1 MKKKLFITY
10 FIIALVT
17 MLAAGGTLFLKGYS
31 SLVKQSEEGYMVQT
45 QLLAAVFEADFPGEE
60 NLNQLV
66 EKYAEEYNVR
76 ITIVSEAGNVVA
88 ESSGDYED
96 IENHSNR
103 IEIKKALEGEKYS
116 VRRYSKTL
124 GVECMYCAA
133 PLVTE
138 EFRGVIRI
146 AVPLEELKSME
157 YGFLKSVVLA
167 VIAISAAILLL
178 AVYFSNYITKPLDE
192 VTNAARKIAKGDL
205 QVKIYTRQ
213 KNQIGVFADAFNSM
227 VEKLKN
233 NMAVLYARNNEL
245 EAILYSMDN
254 GVVAIDKD
262 NKIIFCNQEFK
273 SLTDRENDDV
283 TGLPIYHVLRNQI
296 LYDVIDKVKETGD
309 SITKEGNLYREEE
322 CIMKISGTPL
332 YDLYEKKENK
342 TVGVLLIF
350 EDVTQIRKLEHM
362 RSEFVS
368 NVSHEFKTPLTSIR
382 GFVDTLKNGAIH
394 DEKFA
399 LKFLDIIDIET
410 ERLYNLIQDIL
421 LLSEIENN
429 NDYNVKENNIKEIVG
444 DVITLL
450 HPKVKKNVD
459 LKYEA
464 DAYIRPYTCNADR
477 IKQLMI
483 NLIDNAIK
491 YTENGTILVTCS
503 SDGNFLYLSVQD
515 TGKGIEKE
523 CLDRIFERFYRV
535 DKSRSSKTGGTG
547 LGLSIVKHI
556 VEMYNG
562 DIEVESEV
570 LVGTKFLVKLPYQ
583 TVS

>member
-1 MKKKLFITY
+1 MP
-10 FIIALVT
+10 AV
-17 MLAAGGTLFLKGYS
+17 LKS
-31 SLVKQSEEGYMVQT
+31 
-45 QLLAAVFEADFPGEE
+45 
-60 NLNQLV
+60 
-66 EKYAEEYNVR
+66 
-76 ITIVSEAGNVVA
+76 
-88 ESSGDYED
+88 
-96 IENHSNR
+96 
-103 IEIKKALEGEKYS
+103 KKALAGEKYS
-116 VRRYSKTL
+116 VKRYSKTL
-124 GVECMYCAA
+124 GMECMYCAV
-133 PLVTE
+133 PVKTDG
-138 EFRGVIRI
+138 FNGVIRI
-146 AVPLEELKSME
+146 GVPLKELKTME
-157 YGFLKSVVLA
+157 FGFLKSTLLTVIVVS
-167 VIAISAAILLL
+167 VAIILV

-192 VTNAARKIAKGDL
+192 LTEAARKIAKGNL

-213 KNQIGVFADAFNSM
+213 NDQIGLLADAFNSM
-227 VEKLKN
+227 AEKLKY

-245 EAILYSMDN
+245 EAILYSMNN
-254 GVVAIDKD
+254 GVVAIDED

-273 SLTDRENDDV
+273 TLVERDEDDI
-283 TGLPIYHVLRNQI
+283 TGLPIYHIMRNQM
-296 LYDVIDKVKETGD
+296 LYDVIDKVKETED
-309 SITKEGNLYREEE
+309 SVSKEGNIYREEE
-322 CIMKISGTPL
+322 CIMRVSGTPL
-332 YDLYEKKENK
+332 YEEKENK
-342 TVGVLLIF
+342 TVGVLVSF

-429 NDYNVKENNIKEIVG
+429 NDYNVKENDVKEIVG

-450 HPKVKKNVD
+450 NSKVKKNVE
-459 LKYEA
+459 LRYEP
-464 DAYIRPYTCNADR
+464 DTYIRPYICNADR
-477 IKQLMI
+477 MKQLMI
-483 NLIDNAIK
+483 NLVDNAIK
-491 YTENGTILVTCS
+491 YTENGNITVKCF

-523 CLDRIFERFYRV
+523 ALERIFERFYRV

-570 LVGTKFLVKLPYQ
+570 FVGTKFLVKLPYQ

>member
-1 MKKKLFITY
+1 MKRKLFITY
-10 FIIALVT
+10 FIIAFAT
-17 MLAAGGTLFLKGYS
+17 MIVIGGTFFGRGYS
-31 SLVKQSEEGYMVQT
+31 SLVKQSEEGYMAQA
-45 QLLAAVFEADFPGEE
+45 QLLGTILEGDFPGEE
-60 NLNQLV
+60 NLEEFV
-66 EKYAEEYNVR
+66 KKYATEYNVR
-76 ITIVSEAGNVVA
+76 ITVVTENGDVVA
-88 ESSGDYED
+88 ESSAGYDEM
-96 IENHSNR
+96 ENHARR
-103 IEIKKALEGEKYS
+103 IEVKKALAGEKYS
-116 VRRYSKTL
+116 VKRYSKTL
-124 GVECMYCAA
+124 GMECMYCAV
-133 PLVTE
+133 PVETE
-138 EFRGVIRI
+138 GFNGVIRI
-146 AVPLEELKSME
+146 GVPLKELKSME
-157 YGFLKSVVLA
+157 FGFLKSTLLTVIVVS
-167 VIAISAAILLL
+167 IAIILV
-178 AVYFSNYITKPLDE
+178 AVYFSNYLTRPLDE
-192 VTNAARKIAKGDL
+192 LTEAARKIAKGNL

-213 KNQIGVFADAFNSM
+213 GDQIGLLADAFNSM
-227 VEKLKN
+227 AEKLKY

-245 EAILYSMDN
+245 EAILYSMNN
-254 GVVAIDKD
+254 GVAAIDED

-273 SLTDRENDDV
+273 TLVERDEDDI
-283 TGLPIYHVLRNQI
+283 TGLPIYHIMRNQM
-296 LYDVIDKVKETGD
+296 LYDVIDKVKETENFV
-309 SITKEGNLYREEE
+309 SKEGNIYREEE
-322 CIMKISGTPL
+322 CIMKVSGTPL
-332 YDLYEKKENK
+332 YEEKVNK

-429 NDYNVKENNIKEIVG
+429 NDYNVKENDVKEIVG

-450 HPKVKKNVD
+450 NSKVKKNVE
-459 LKYEA
+459 LIYEP

-477 IKQLMI
+477 MKQLMI
-483 NLIDNAIK
+483 NLVDNAIK
-491 YTENGTILVTCS
+491 YTESGNITVKCS
-503 SDGNFLYLSVQD
+503 SDGNFLYLSVLD

-523 CLDRIFERFYRV
+523 SLERIFERFYRV

-570 LVGTKFLVKLPYQ
+570 FVGTKFLVKLPYQ

>member
-1 MKKKLFITY
+1 MKRKLFITY
-10 FIIALVT
+10 FIIAFAT
-17 MLAAGGTLFLKGYS
+17 MIVIGGTFFGRGYS
-31 SLVKQSEEGYMVQT
+31 SLVKQSEEGYMAQA
-45 QLLAAVFEADFPGEE
+45 QLLGTILEGDFPGEE
-60 NLNQLV
+60 NLEEFV
-66 EKYAEEYNVR
+66 KKYATEYNVR
-76 ITIVSEAGNVVA
+76 ITVVTENGDVVA
-88 ESSGDYED
+88 ESSAGYDEM
-96 IENHSNR
+96 ENHARR
-103 IEIKKALEGEKYS
+103 IEVKKALAGEKYS
-116 VRRYSKTL
+116 VKRYSKTL
-124 GVECMYCAA
+124 GMECMYCAV
-133 PLVTE
+133 PVETE
-138 EFRGVIRI
+138 GFNGVIRI
-146 AVPLEELKSME
+146 GVPLKELKSME
-157 YGFLKSVVLA
+157 FGFLKSTLLTVIVVS
-167 VIAISAAILLL
+167 IAIILV
-178 AVYFSNYITKPLDE
+178 AVYFSNYLTRPLDE
-192 VTNAARKIAKGDL
+192 LTEAARKIAKGNL

-213 KNQIGVFADAFNSM
+213 GDQIGLLADAFNSM
-227 VEKLKN
+227 AEKLKY

-245 EAILYSMDN
+245 EAILYSMNN
-254 GVVAIDKD
+254 GVAAIDED

-273 SLTDRENDDV
+273 TLVERDEDDI
-283 TGLPIYHVLRNQI
+283 TGLPIYHIMRNQM
-296 LYDVIDKVKETGD
+296 LYDVIDKVKETENFV
-309 SITKEGNLYREEE
+309 SKEGNIYREEE
-322 CIMKISGTPL
+322 CIMKVSGTPL
-332 YDLYEKKENK
+332 YEEKVNK

-429 NDYNVKENNIKEIVG
+429 NDYNVKENDVKEIVG

-450 HPKVKKNVD
+450 NSKIKKNVE
-459 LKYEA
+459 LIYEP

-477 IKQLMI
+477 MKQLMI
-483 NLIDNAIK
+483 NLVDNAIK
-491 YTENGTILVTCS
+491 YTESGNITVKCS

-523 CLDRIFERFYRV
+523 SLERIFERFYRV

-570 LVGTKFLVKLPYQ
+570 FVGTKFLVKLPYQ

>member
-1 MKKKLFITY
+1 MKRKLFITY

-17 MLAAGGTLFLKGYS
+17 MLAIGGTFFLKGYS
-31 SLVKQSEEGYMVQT
+31 SLVKQSEEGYMAQT
-45 QLLAAVFEADFPGEE
+45 QLLAAVCEADFPGEE
-60 NLNQLV
+60 NLKEFA
-66 EKYAEEYNVR
+66 EKYAAEYNVR
-76 ITIVSEAGNVVA
+76 ITIVSEEGNVVA
-88 ESSGDYED
+88 ESSGDYEK
-96 IENHSNR
+96 IENHSSR

-124 GVECMYCAA
+124 GMEFMYCAA
-133 PLVTE
+133 PLVTDQ
-138 EFRGVIRI
+138 FRGVIRL
-146 AVPLEELKSME
+146 AVPLKELKSME
-157 YGFLKSVVLA
+157 FGFLKSVLLTVF
-167 VIAISAAILLL
+167 AISVAILLL
-178 AVYFSNYITKPLDE
+178 AIYLSNYITKPLDE
-192 VTNAARKIAKGDL
+192 VTNAARRIAKGDL

-213 KNQIGVFADAFNSM
+213 KNQIGVLAEAFNSM
-227 VEKLKN
+227 AEKLKD
-233 NMAVLYARNNEL
+233 NMVTLHARNNEL

-254 GVVAIDKD
+254 GVAAIDED

-273 SLTDRENDDV
+273 SLTEREPDDV
-283 TGLPIYHVLRNQI
+283 IGLPIYHVLRNQM
-296 LYDVIDKVKETGD
+296 LYDVIGKVKETKD
-309 SITKEGNLYREEE
+309 SVTKEGNIYRDEE
-322 CIMKISGTPL
+322 CTMRVSGTP
-332 YDLYEKKENK
+332 LYEKKENK

-429 NDYNVKENNIKEIVG
+429 NDYNVKENNVKEIVG

-450 HPKVKKNVD
+450 NSKVKKNVG

-491 YTENGTILVTCS
+491 YTENGTILVNCS

-523 CLDRIFERFYRV
+523 YLDRIFERFYRV

>member
-1 MKKKLFITY
+1 MKRKLFITY
-10 FIIALVT
+10 FIIAFAT
-17 MLAAGGTLFLKGYS
+17 MAAMGGTFLGKGYT
-31 SLVKQSEEGYMVQT
+31 SLVNQSEEGYMAQT
-45 QLLAAVFEADFPGEE
+45 ELLSTIFASDFPGTE
-60 NLNQLV
+60 NLESAAKQ
-66 EKYAEEYNVR
+66 YAAKYNVR
-76 ITIVSEAGNVVA
+76 ITIVSEDGMVVA
-88 ESSGDYED
+88 ESSTSYDEL
-96 IENHSNR
+96 ENHSSR
-103 IEIKKALEGEKYS
+103 IEIRKALEGEKYN
-116 VRRYSKTL
+116 VKRYSKTL
-124 GVECMYCAA
+124 GMECMYCAV

-138 EFRGVIRI
+138 QFRGVLRL
-146 AVPLEELKSME
+146 AVPLKELRGME
-157 YGFLKSVVLA
+157 FGFLKSALLTVF
-167 VIAISAAILLL
+167 VIAVLIILL
-178 AVYFSNYITKPLDE
+178 AVYLSNYITKPLDE
-192 VTNAARKIAKGDL
+192 VTHAARKIAKGDL
-205 QVKIYTRQ
+205 QVKIYTGQ
-213 KNQIGVFADAFNSM
+213 KNQIGLLAEAFNSM
-227 VEKLKN
+227 AEKLKD
-233 NMAVLYARNNEL
+233 NMAELHARNSEL

-254 GVVAIDKD
+254 GVAAIDEE

-273 SLTDRENDDV
+273 TLVEREKDNI
-283 TGLPIYHVLRNQI
+283 TGLPIYHVLRNQM
-296 LYDVIDKVKETGD
+296 LYDVIDKVKETEH
-309 SITKEGNLYREEE
+309 SVSKEGAIYREEE
-322 CIMKISGTPL
+322 RIMKVSGAPL
-332 YDLYEKKENK
+332 YEEKEDK

-429 NDYNVKENNIKEIVG
+429 NDYNVKENDVKKIVG

-450 HPKVKKNVD
+450 NPKVRKNVK
-459 LKYEA
+459 LTYEA
-464 DAYIRPYTCNADR
+464 DTYIRPYICNADR

-483 NLIDNAIK
+483 NLVDNAIK
-491 YTENGTILVTCS
+491 YTQNGTIHVKCF
-503 SDGNFLYLSVQD
+503 SDGNYLYLSVQD
-515 TGKGIEKE
+515 TGKGIEQE
-523 CLDRIFERFYRV
+523 YLDRIFERFYRV

-562 DIEVESEV
+562 HIEVNSEV

-583 TVS
+583 TVL

>member
-1 MKKKLFITY
+1 MKRKLFITY
-10 FIIALVT
+10 FIIAFAT
-17 MLAAGGTLFLKGYS
+17 MIVIGGTFFGRGYS
-31 SLVKQSEEGYMVQT
+31 SLVKQSEEGYMAQA
-45 QLLAAVFEADFPGEE
+45 QLLGTILEGDFPGEE
-60 NLNQLV
+60 NLEEFV
-66 EKYAEEYNVR
+66 KKYATEYNVR
-76 ITIVSEAGNVVA
+76 ITVVTENGDVVA
-88 ESSGDYED
+88 ESSAGYDEM
-96 IENHSNR
+96 ENHASR
-103 IEIKKALEGEKYS
+103 IEVKKALAGEKYS
-116 VRRYSKTL
+116 VKRYSKTL
-124 GVECMYCAA
+124 GMECMYCAV
-133 PLVTE
+133 PVETE
-138 EFRGVIRI
+138 GFNGVIRI
-146 AVPLEELKSME
+146 GVPLKELKSME
-157 YGFLKSVVLA
+157 FGFLKSTLLTVIVVS
-167 VIAISAAILLL
+167 IAIILV
-178 AVYFSNYITKPLDE
+178 AVYFSNYLTRPLDE
-192 VTNAARKIAKGDL
+192 LTEAARKIAKGNL

-213 KNQIGVFADAFNSM
+213 GDQIGLLADAFNSM
-227 VEKLKN
+227 AEKLKY

-245 EAILYSMDN
+245 EAILYSMNN
-254 GVVAIDKD
+254 GVAAIDED

-273 SLTDRENDDV
+273 TLVERDEDDI
-283 TGLPIYHVLRNQI
+283 TGLPIYHIMRNQM
-296 LYDVIDKVKETGD
+296 LYDVIDKVKETENFV
-309 SITKEGNLYREEE
+309 SKEGNIYREEE
-322 CIMKISGTPL
+322 CIMKVSGTPL
-332 YDLYEKKENK
+332 YEEKVNK

-429 NDYNVKENNIKEIVG
+429 NDYNVKENDVKEIVG

-450 HPKVKKNVD
+450 NSKVKKNVE
-459 LKYEA
+459 LIYEP

-477 IKQLMI
+477 MKQLMI
-483 NLIDNAIK
+483 NLVDNAIK
-491 YTENGTILVTCS
+491 YTESGNITVKCS

-523 CLDRIFERFYRV
+523 SLERIFERFYRV

-570 LVGTKFLVKLPYQ
+570 FVGTKFLVKLPYQ

>member
-1 MKKKLFITY
+1 MKRKLFITY
-10 FIIALVT
+10 FIIAFAT
-17 MLAAGGTLFLKGYS
+17 MIVIGGTFFGRGYS
-31 SLVKQSEEGYMVQT
+31 SLVKQSEEGYMAQA
-45 QLLAAVFEADFPGEE
+45 QLLGTILEGDFPGEE
-60 NLNQLV
+60 NLEEFV
-66 EKYAEEYNVR
+66 KKYATEYNVR
-76 ITIVSEAGNVVA
+76 ITVVTENGDVVA
-88 ESSGDYED
+88 ESSAGYDEM
-96 IENHSNR
+96 ENHASR
-103 IEIKKALEGEKYS
+103 IEVKKALAGEKYS
-116 VRRYSKTL
+116 VKRYSKTL
-124 GVECMYCAA
+124 GMECMYCAV
-133 PLVTE
+133 PVETE
-138 EFRGVIRI
+138 GFNGVIRI
-146 AVPLEELKSME
+146 GVPLKELKSME
-157 YGFLKSVVLA
+157 FGFLKSTLLTVIVVS
-167 VIAISAAILLL
+167 IAIILV
-178 AVYFSNYITKPLDE
+178 AVYFSNYLTRPLDE
-192 VTNAARKIAKGDL
+192 LTEAARKIAKGNL

-213 KNQIGVFADAFNSM
+213 GDQIGLLADAFNSM
-227 VEKLKN
+227 AEKLKY

-245 EAILYSMDN
+245 EAILYSMNN
-254 GVVAIDKD
+254 GVAAIDED

-273 SLTDRENDDV
+273 TLVERDEDDI
-283 TGLPIYHVLRNQI
+283 TGLPIYHIMRNQM
-296 LYDVIDKVKETGD
+296 LYDVIDKVKETENFV
-309 SITKEGNLYREEE
+309 SKEGNIYREEE
-322 CIMKISGTPL
+322 CIMKVSGTPL
-332 YDLYEKKENK
+332 YEEKVNK

-429 NDYNVKENNIKEIVG
+429 NDYNVKENDVKEIVS

-450 HPKVKKNVD
+450 NSKVKKNVE
-459 LKYEA
+459 LIYEP

-477 IKQLMI
+477 MKQLMI
-483 NLIDNAIK
+483 NLVDNAIK
-491 YTENGTILVTCS
+491 YTESGNITVKCS

-523 CLDRIFERFYRV
+523 SLERIFERFYRV

-570 LVGTKFLVKLPYQ
+570 FVGTKFLVKLPYQ

>member
-10 FIIALVT
+10 FIIAFAT
-17 MLAAGGTLFLKGYS
+17 MIAIGGTFFGRGYS
-31 SLVKQSEEGYMVQT
+31 SLVKQSEEGYMAQA
-45 QLLAAVFEADFPGEE
+45 QLFATILEGDFPGEE
-60 NLNQLV
+60 NLEEFV
-66 EKYAEEYNVR
+66 SKYAAEYNVR
-76 ITIVSEAGNVVA
+76 ITIVLESGEVVA
-88 ESSGDYED
+88 ESSTGYDEM
-96 IENHSNR
+96 ENHASR
-103 IEIKKALEGEKYS
+103 IEIKKALAGEKYS
-116 VRRYSKTL
+116 VKRYSKTL
-124 GVECMYCAA
+124 GMECMYCAV
-133 PLVTE
+133 PVKTDG
-138 EFRGVIRI
+138 FNGVIRI
-146 AVPLEELKSME
+146 GVPLKELKTME
-157 YGFLKSVVLA
+157 FGFLKSTLLTVIVVS
-167 VIAISAAILLL
+167 VAIILV

-192 VTNAARKIAKGDL
+192 LTEAARKIAKGNL

-213 KNQIGVFADAFNSM
+213 NDQIGLLADAFNSM
-227 VEKLKN
+227 AEKLKY

-245 EAILYSMDN
+245 EAILYSMNN
-254 GVVAIDKD
+254 GVVAIDED

-273 SLTDRENDDV
+273 TLVERDEDDI
-283 TGLPIYHVLRNQI
+283 TGLPIYHIMRNQM
-296 LYDVIDKVKETGD
+296 LYDVIDKVKETED
-309 SITKEGNLYREEE
+309 SVSKEGNIYREEE
-322 CIMKISGTPL
+322 CIMRVSGTPL
-332 YDLYEKKENK
+332 YEEKENK
-342 TVGVLLIF
+342 TVGVLVSF

-429 NDYNVKENNIKEIVG
+429 NDYNVKENDVKEIVG

-450 HPKVKKNVD
+450 NSKVKKNVE
-459 LKYEA
+459 LRYEP
-464 DAYIRPYTCNADR
+464 DTYIRPYICNADR
-477 IKQLMI
+477 MKQLMI
-483 NLIDNAIK
+483 NLVDNAIK
-491 YTENGTILVTCS
+491 YTENGNITVKCF

-523 CLDRIFERFYRV
+523 ALERIFERFYRV

-570 LVGTKFLVKLPYQ
+570 FVGTKFLVKLPYQ

>member
-1 MKKKLFITY
+1 MKRKLFITY
-10 FIIALVT
+10 FIIAFVA
-17 MLAAGGTLFLKGYS
+17 MFSVGGTFFEKGYS
-31 SLVKQSEEGYMVQT
+31 SLVKQSEEGYMAQT
-45 QLLAAVFEADFPGEE
+45 QLMATILEANFPGEE
-60 NLNQLV
+60 NLEEFV
-66 EKYAEEYNVR
+66 EEYASEYNVR
-76 ITIVSEAGNVVA
+76 ITIVSENGEVVA
-88 ESSGDYED
+88 ESSADYDEM
-96 IENHSNR
+96 ENHSSR
-103 IEIKKALEGEKYS
+103 IEIKKALAGEKYS

-124 GVECMYCAA
+124 GMECMYCAV
-133 PLVTE
+133 PLITKQ
-138 EFRGVIRI
+138 FCGVIRLG
-146 AVPLEELKSME
+146 VPLKELKRME
-157 YGFLKSVVLA
+157 FGFLKSALFVVLLISIGI
-167 VIAISAAILLL
+167 VLMAI
-178 AVYFSNYITKPLDE
+178 YFSNYITQPLDE
-192 VTNAARKIAKGDL
+192 VTKAARKIAKGDL

-213 KNQIGVFADAFNSM
+213 KNQIGVLADAFNSM
-227 VEKLKN
+227 AEKLKD
-233 NMAVLYARNNEL
+233 NMNTLYARNNEL

-254 GVVAIDKD
+254 GVAAIDEE

-273 SLTDRENDDV
+273 ALIERGEDDV
-283 TGLPIYHVLRNQI
+283 TGLPIYHVLRNQM
-296 LYDVIDKVKETGD
+296 LYDVIDKVKETED
-309 SITKEGNLYREEE
+309 SVIKEGSIYGEEE
-322 CIMKISGTPL
+322 RVMKISGTPL
-332 YDLYEKKENK
+332 YEKKENR

-382 GFVDTLKNGAIH
+382 GFVDTLKSGAIH

-421 LLSEIENN
+421 LLSEIENK
-429 NDYNVKENNIKEIVG
+429 NDYNVKENDVKEIVG
-444 DVITLL
+444 EVIALL
-450 HPKVKKNVD
+450 NPKVKKNVA

-464 DAYIRPYTCNADR
+464 DAYIKPYTCNADR

-483 NLIDNAIK
+483 NLVDNAIK
-491 YTENGTILVTCS
+491 YTENGTILVKCS

-515 TGKGIEKE
+515 TGKGIDKE

>member
-1 MKKKLFITY
+1 MKRKLFITY
-10 FIIALVT
+10 FIIAFVT
-17 MLAAGGTLFLKGYS
+17 IFAVGGTFFGKGYS
-31 SLVKQSEEGYMVQT
+31 SMVKQSEEGYMAQT
-45 QLLAAVFEADFPGEE
+45 QLIADVFEANFPGEE
-60 NLNQLV
+60 NLEEVV
-66 EKYAEEYNVR
+66 EKYAADYNVR
-76 ITIVSEAGNVVA
+76 ITIVSKDGEVVA
-88 ESSGDYED
+88 ESSTGYDEM
-96 IENHSNR
+96 ENHAGR
-103 IEIKKALEGEKYS
+103 IEIKKALTGEKYS

-124 GVECMYCAA
+124 GMECMYCAV
-133 PLVTE
+133 PLITE
-138 EFRGVIRI
+138 GFAGAIRL
-146 AVPLEELKSME
+146 AVPLKELKSME
-157 YGFLKSVVLA
+157 LGLLKPILLV
-167 VIAISAAILLL
+167 VIAISAGIILL
-178 AVYFSNYITKPLDE
+178 AMCFSNYITKPLDE

-213 KNQIGVFADAFNSM
+213 KTQIGLLAEAFNSM
-227 VEKLKN
+227 AEKLKD
-233 NMAVLYARNNEL
+233 NMDTLYARNNEL
-245 EAILYSMDN
+245 EVILYSMDN
-254 GVVAIDKD
+254 GVAAIDEE
-262 NKIIFCNQEFK
+262 NKIIFCNQKFK
-273 SLTDRENDDV
+273 SLIEREADDV
-283 TGLPIYHVLRNQI
+283 NGLPIYYVLRNQM
-296 LYDVIDKVKETGD
+296 LYDVIDKVKETKD
-309 SITKEGNLYREEE
+309 SVIKEGNLYGQEE
-322 CIMKISGTPL
+322 CIMKFSGTPL
-332 YDLYEKKENK
+332 YEKKEHK
-342 TVGVLLIF
+342 AVGVLLIF

-429 NDYNVKENNIKEIVG
+429 NDYNVKENNVKEIVG
-444 DVITLL
+444 EVITLL
-450 HPKVKKNVD
+450 NPKVKKNVG

-464 DAYIRPYTCNADR
+464 DAYIKPYTCNADR

-483 NLIDNAIK
+483 NLVDNAIK
-491 YTENGTILVTCS
+491 YTENGIILVTCS

-570 LVGTKFLVKLPYQ
+570 LVGTKFSVKLPYQ

>member
-1 MKKKLFITY
+1 MKRKLFITY
-10 FIIALVT
+10 FIIAFAT
-17 MLAAGGTLFLKGYS
+17 MIVIGGTFFGRGYS
-31 SLVKQSEEGYMVQT
+31 SLVKQSEEGYMAQA
-45 QLLAAVFEADFPGEE
+45 QLLGTILEGDFPGEE
-60 NLNQLV
+60 NLEEFV
-66 EKYAEEYNVR
+66 KKYATEYNVR
-76 ITIVSEAGNVVA
+76 ITVVTENGDVVA
-88 ESSGDYED
+88 ESSAGYNEM
-96 IENHSNR
+96 ENHASR
-103 IEIKKALEGEKYS
+103 IEVKKALAGEKYS
-116 VRRYSKTL
+116 VKRYSKTL
-124 GVECMYCAA
+124 GMECMYCAV
-133 PLVTE
+133 PVETE
-138 EFRGVIRI
+138 GFNGVIRI
-146 AVPLEELKSME
+146 GVPLKELKSME
-157 YGFLKSVVLA
+157 FGFLKSTLLTVIVVS
-167 VIAISAAILLL
+167 IAIILV
-178 AVYFSNYITKPLDE
+178 AVYFSNYLTRPLDE
-192 VTNAARKIAKGDL
+192 LTEAARKIAKGNL

-213 KNQIGVFADAFNSM
+213 GDQIGLLADAFNSM
-227 VEKLKN
+227 AEKLKY

-245 EAILYSMDN
+245 EAILYSMNN
-254 GVVAIDKD
+254 GVAAIDED

-273 SLTDRENDDV
+273 TLVERDEDDI
-283 TGLPIYHVLRNQI
+283 TGLPIYHIMRNQM
-296 LYDVIDKVKETGD
+296 LYDVIDKVKETENFV
-309 SITKEGNLYREEE
+309 SKEGNIYREEE
-322 CIMKISGTPL
+322 CIMKVSGTPL
-332 YDLYEKKENK
+332 YEEKVNK

-429 NDYNVKENNIKEIVG
+429 NDYNVKENDVKEIVG

-450 HPKVKKNVD
+450 NSKVKKNVE
-459 LKYEA
+459 LIYEP

-477 IKQLMI
+477 MKQLMI
-483 NLIDNAIK
+483 NLVDNAIK
-491 YTENGTILVTCS
+491 YTEGGNITVKCS

-523 CLDRIFERFYRV
+523 SLERIFERFYRV

-570 LVGTKFLVKLPYQ
+570 FVGTKFLVKLPYQ

>member
-17 MLAAGGTLFLKGYS
+17 MTAMGGTFFVKGYS
-31 SLVKQSEEGYMVQT
+31 SLVKQSEEGYMAQT
-45 QLLAAVFEADFPGEE
+45 QLLATVCEADFPGEE
-60 NLNQLV
+60 NLKQFA
-66 EKYAEEYNVR
+66 EKYAAEYNVR
-76 ITIVSEAGNVVA
+76 ITIVSEEGEVVA
-88 ESSGDYED
+88 ESSSNYDKL
-96 IENHSNR
+96 ENHSSR
-103 IEIKKALEGEKYS
+103 IEIQKALEGEKYS

-124 GVECMYCAA
+124 GMECMYCAA

-138 EFRGVIRI
+138 QFNGVIRL
-146 AVPLEELKSME
+146 AVPLKELKSME
-157 YGFLKSVVLA
+157 FGFLKSVLLTVF
-167 VIAISAAILLL
+167 AISVAILLL
-178 AVYFSNYITKPLDE
+178 AIYFSNYITKPLDE

-213 KNQIGVFADAFNSM
+213 KNQIGVLAEAFNSM
-227 VEKLKN
+227 TEKLKN
-233 NMAVLYARNNEL
+233 NMAALYARNNEL

-254 GVVAIDKD
+254 GVAALDED

-273 SLTDRENDDV
+273 SLTERERDDV
-283 TGLPIYHVLRNQI
+283 TGLPIYHVMRNQM
-296 LYDVIDKVKETGD
+296 LYDVIDKVKETED
-309 SITKEGNLYREEE
+309 SVTKEGSIYREEE
-322 CIMKISGTPL
+322 CIMRVSGTP
-332 YDLYEKKENK
+332 LYEKKENK

-429 NDYNVKENNIKEIVG
+429 NDYNVKENNVKEIVG

-450 HPKVKKNVD
+450 NPKVKKNVG
-459 LKYEA
+459 LRYEA

-583 TVS
+583 TVA

>member
-1 MKKKLFITY
+1 MKRKLFITY
-10 FIIALVT
+10 FIIAFAT
-17 MLAAGGTLFLKGYS
+17 MIVIGGTFFGRGYS
-31 SLVKQSEEGYMVQT
+31 SLVKQSEEGYMAQA
-45 QLLAAVFEADFPGEE
+45 QLLGTILEGDFPGEE
-60 NLNQLV
+60 NLEEFV
-66 EKYAEEYNVR
+66 KKYATEYNVR
-76 ITIVSEAGNVVA
+76 ITVVTENGDVVA
-88 ESSGDYED
+88 ESSAGYDEM
-96 IENHSNR
+96 ENHARR
-103 IEIKKALEGEKYS
+103 IEVKKALAGEKYS
-116 VRRYSKTL
+116 VKRYSKTL
-124 GVECMYCAA
+124 GMECMYCAV
-133 PLVTE
+133 PVETE
-138 EFRGVIRI
+138 GFNGVIRI
-146 AVPLEELKSME
+146 GVPLKELKSME
-157 YGFLKSVVLA
+157 FGFLKSTLLTVIVVS
-167 VIAISAAILLL
+167 IAIILV
-178 AVYFSNYITKPLDE
+178 AVYFSNYLTRPLDE
-192 VTNAARKIAKGDL
+192 LTEAARKIAKGNL

-213 KNQIGVFADAFNSM
+213 GDQIGLLADAFNSM
-227 VEKLKN
+227 AEKLKY

-245 EAILYSMDN
+245 EAILYSMNN
-254 GVVAIDKD
+254 GVAAIDED

-273 SLTDRENDDV
+273 TLVERDEDDI
-283 TGLPIYHVLRNQI
+283 TGLPIYHIMRNQM
-296 LYDVIDKVKETGD
+296 LYDVIDKVKETENFV
-309 SITKEGNLYREEE
+309 SKEGNIYREEE
-322 CIMKISGTPL
+322 CIMKVSGTPL
-332 YDLYEKKENK
+332 YEEKVNK

-429 NDYNVKENNIKEIVG
+429 NDYNVKENDVKEIVG

-450 HPKVKKNVD
+450 NSKVKKNVE
-459 LKYEA
+459 LIYEP

-477 IKQLMI
+477 MKQLMI
-483 NLIDNAIK
+483 NLVDNAIK
-491 YTENGTILVTCS
+491 YTESGNITVKCS

-523 CLDRIFERFYRV
+523 SLERIFERFYRV

-570 LVGTKFLVKLPYQ
+570 FVGTKFLVKLPYQ

>member
-1 MKKKLFITY
+1 MKRKLFITY
-10 FIIALVT
+10 FIIAFAT
-17 MLAAGGTLFLKGYS
+17 MIAIGGTFFGRGYS
-31 SLVKQSEEGYMVQT
+31 SLVKQSEEGYMAQA
-45 QLLAAVFEADFPGEE
+45 QLFATILEGDFPGEE
-60 NLNQLV
+60 NLEEFV
-66 EKYAEEYNVR
+66 SKYATEYKVR
-76 ITIVSEAGNVVA
+76 ITVVAEDGEVVA
-88 ESSGDYED
+88 ESSAGYDEM
-96 IENHSNR
+96 ENHASR
-103 IEIKKALEGEKYS
+103 IEIKKALAGEKYS
-116 VRRYSKTL
+116 VKRYSKTL
-124 GVECMYCAA
+124 GMECMYCAV
-133 PLVTE
+133 PVETE
-138 EFRGVIRI
+138 GFNGVIRI
-146 AVPLEELKSME
+146 GVPLKELKSME
-157 YGFLKSVVLA
+157 FGFLKSTLLTVIVVS
-167 VIAISAAILLL
+167 VAIILV
-178 AVYFSNYITKPLDE
+178 AVYFSNYITRPLDE
-192 VTNAARKIAKGDL
+192 LTEAARKIAKGNL

-213 KNQIGVFADAFNSM
+213 NDQIGLLADAFNSM
-227 VEKLKN
+227 AEKLKY

-245 EAILYSMDN
+245 EAILYSMNN
-254 GVVAIDKD
+254 GVAAIDED

-273 SLTDRENDDV
+273 TLVERDEDDI
-283 TGLPIYHVLRNQI
+283 TGLPIYHIMRNQM
-296 LYDVIDKVKETGD
+296 LYDVIDKVKETED
-309 SITKEGNLYREEE
+309 SVSKEGNIYREEE
-322 CIMKISGTPL
+322 CIMRVSGTPL
-332 YDLYEKKENK
+332 YEEKENK

-429 NDYNVKENNIKEIVG
+429 NDYNVKENDVKEIVG

-450 HPKVKKNVD
+450 NSKVKKNVE
-459 LKYEA
+459 LRYEP
-464 DAYIRPYTCNADR
+464 DTYIRPYICNADR
-477 IKQLMI
+477 MKQLMI
-483 NLIDNAIK
+483 NLVDNAIK
-491 YTENGTILVTCS
+491 YTENGNITVKCY

-523 CLDRIFERFYRV
+523 SLERIFERFYRV

-570 LVGTKFLVKLPYQ
+570 FVGTKFLVKLPYQ

>member
-1 MKKKLFITY
+1 MKRKLFITY
-10 FIIALVT
+10 FIIAFAT
-17 MLAAGGTLFLKGYS
+17 MIAIGGTFFGRGYS
-31 SLVKQSEEGYMVQT
+31 SLVKQSEEGYMAQA
-45 QLLAAVFEADFPGEE
+45 QLFATILEGDFPGEE
-60 NLNQLV
+60 NLEEFV
-66 EKYAEEYNVR
+66 SKYATEYKVR
-76 ITIVSEAGNVVA
+76 ITVVAEDGEVVA
-88 ESSGDYED
+88 ESSAGYDEM
-96 IENHSNR
+96 ENHASR
-103 IEIKKALEGEKYS
+103 IEIKKALAGEKYS
-116 VRRYSKTL
+116 VKRYSKTL
-124 GVECMYCAA
+124 GMECMYCAV
-133 PLVTE
+133 PVETE
-138 EFRGVIRI
+138 GFNGVIRI
-146 AVPLEELKSME
+146 GVPLKELKSME
-157 YGFLKSVVLA
+157 FGFLKSTLLTVIVVS
-167 VIAISAAILLL
+167 VAIILV
-178 AVYFSNYITKPLDE
+178 AVYFSNYITRPLDE
-192 VTNAARKIAKGDL
+192 LTEAARKIAKGNL

-213 KNQIGVFADAFNSM
+213 NDQTGLLADAFNSM
-227 VEKLKN
+227 AEKLKY

-245 EAILYSMDN
+245 EAILYSMNN
-254 GVVAIDKD
+254 GVAAIDED

-273 SLTDRENDDV
+273 TLVERDEDNI
-283 TGLPIYHVLRNQI
+283 TGLPIYHIMRNQM
-296 LYDVIDKVKETGD
+296 LYDVIDKVKETED
-309 SITKEGNLYREEE
+309 SVSKEGNIYREEE
-322 CIMKISGTPL
+322 CIMRVSGTPL
-332 YDLYEKKENK
+332 YEEKENK

-429 NDYNVKENNIKEIVG
+429 NDYNVKENDVKEIVG

-450 HPKVKKNVD
+450 NSKVKKNVE
-459 LKYEA
+459 LRYEP
-464 DAYIRPYTCNADR
+464 DTYIRPYICNADR
-477 IKQLMI
+477 MKQLMI
-483 NLIDNAIK
+483 NLVDNAIK
-491 YTENGTILVTCS
+491 YTENGNITVKCY

-523 CLDRIFERFYRV
+523 SLERIFERFYRV

-570 LVGTKFLVKLPYQ
+570 FVGTKFLVKLPYQ